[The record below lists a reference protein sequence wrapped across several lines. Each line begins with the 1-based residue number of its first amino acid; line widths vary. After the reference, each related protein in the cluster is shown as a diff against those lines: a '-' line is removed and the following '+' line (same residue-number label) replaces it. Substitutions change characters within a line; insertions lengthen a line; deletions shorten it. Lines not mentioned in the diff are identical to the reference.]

1 MGKKKCNKL
10 KKVLLSLLLV
20 VVIIAGAVAIANVIT
35 SNSVAEYAASFE
47 NVAKENALQPEKDE
61 SGSWTFTSDEEFN
74 VMQLTDIHIGG
85 GFLSAAKDKSALL
98 TVATMIKEAQPDLV
112 VVTGD
117 IAFPVPYAA
126 GTFNNKS
133 GAKIFASLM
142 ESLGVYWT
150 VVFGNHDTES
160 YSYFGRETMSE
171 FYSDPD
177 YKYCLYS
184 AGPEEVDGYG
194 NYVIKVKN
202 SDGIITQG
210 LICMDSHSYTD
221 GDYLG
226 IMWKYDNLHENQIEW
241 YKEQIEAMNSEN
253 KTLGSEDTVK
263 SMVFIHIPISE
274 YKSALT
280 EFARAGYNDTDDVK
294 HHHGMAGET
303 GKVVYHG
310 MHEDNFF
317 ETALELNSTKAIF
330 CGHDHYNNFSFDYKG
345 IRLTYGY
352 SVDFLAY
359 SGINKEGSQ
368 RGCTMITLSPD
379 GTYECEGINY
389 YSSGMA
395 SEEEKASVTMQFED
409 VTYQFIKE

>member
-1 MGKKKCNKL
+1 MSKKKCKL
-10 KKVLLSLLLV
+10 KNVLLSLLAA
-20 VVIIAGAVAIANVIT
+20 VIIIACVIVVANTVT
-35 SNSVAEYAASFE
+35 VNSLVDFAESFQ
-47 NVAKENALQPEKDE
+47 NVAKENALQPETDE
-61 SGSWTFTSDEEFN
+61 SGCRTFTTDEEFK

-85 GFLSAAKDKSALL
+85 GFLSASKDKSAL
-98 TVATMIKEAQPDLV
+98 TAVATMIEKAQPDLV

-160 YSYFGRETMSE
+160 YSYFDRETMSE

-184 AGPEEVDGYG
+184 SGPEDVDGYG

-202 SDGIITQG
+202 SEGVITQG
-210 LICMDSHSYTD
+210 LVCMDSHAYTD
-221 GDYLG
+221 GDWLG
-226 IMWKYDNLHENQIEW
+226 IFWKYDNLHENQIEW
-241 YKEQIEAMNSEN
+241 YKEQIEEMNSANEA
-253 KTLGSEDTVK
+253 LGSEETVK
-263 SMVFIHIPISE
+263 TMVFMHIPLTE
-274 YKSALT
+274 YKDALT
-280 EFARAGYNDTDDVK
+280 EFAEAGYEDTDNVK
-294 HHHGMAGET
+294 YHYGIAGET

-317 ETALELNSTKAIF
+317 ETALSLGSTKAIF
-330 CGHDHYNNFSFDYKG
+330 SGHDHYNNFSLEYKG

-352 SVDFLAY
+352 SIDYLAY
-359 SGINKEGSQ
+359 SGVSKEGSQ
-368 RGCTMITLSPD
+368 RGFTDIVISPD
-379 GTYECEGINY
+379 GSFDCTAVNY

-395 SEEEKASVTMQFED
+395 SEEEKADITMQFED
-409 VTYQFIKE
+409 VTYQRIEN

>member
-1 MGKKKCNKL
+1 MGKKKCKL
-10 KKVLLSLLLV
+10 KKVLLSVLV
-20 VVIIAGAVAIANVIT
+20 AVIVIAGAIAIANVIT
-35 SNSVAEYAASFE
+35 SNSLVEYASSFE
-47 NVAKENALQPEKDE
+47 NVAKENALQPDKDE
-61 SGSWTFTSDEEFN
+61 SGSWVFTSDEEFK

-85 GFLSAAKDKSALL
+85 GFLSASKDKSALL
-98 TVATMIKEAQPDLV
+98 SVATMIKEAQPDLV
-112 VVTGD
+112 IVTGD

-133 GAKIFASLM
+133 GAKIFSTLM

-160 YSYFGRETMSE
+160 YSYFDREAMSE
-171 FYSDPD
+171 FYSAPD

-202 SDGIITQG
+202 TDGIVTQG

-221 GDYLG
+221 GDWLG
-226 IMWKYDNLHENQIEW
+226 MMWKYDNLHENQIEW

-253 KTLGSEDTVK
+253 KALGSEETVK
-263 SMVFIHIPISE
+263 SMVFIHIPLTE

-280 EFARAGYNDTDDVK
+280 EFAEAGYKDTDNVQY
-294 HHHGMAGET
+294 HYGMAGET

-317 ETALELNSTKAIF
+317 ETALELDSTKAIF
-330 CGHDHYNNFSFDYKG
+330 CGHDHYNNFSLEYKG

-352 SVDFLAY
+352 SIDFLAY
-359 SGINKEGSQ
+359 IGINKEGSQ
-368 RGCTMITLSPD
+368 RGFTMISLLPD

-389 YSSGMA
+389 YSSDVA
-395 SEEEKASVTMQFED
+395 SEDEKASVTMQFED
-409 VTYQFIKE
+409 VTYQRIEE